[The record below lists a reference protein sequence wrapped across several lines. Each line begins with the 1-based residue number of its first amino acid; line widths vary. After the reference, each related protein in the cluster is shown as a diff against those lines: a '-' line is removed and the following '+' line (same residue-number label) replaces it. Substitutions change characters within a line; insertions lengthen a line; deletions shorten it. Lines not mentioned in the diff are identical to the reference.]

1 MKIRFIINPISG
13 TGKQKGI
20 EDVIKRYLVFSYDIV
35 YTKKCGDATILS
47 KKAIKDKK
55 DIVIAVGG
63 DGTVSECSKALIG
76 SNVAIGVI
84 PCGSGNGFAYHIGMK
99 KDIKKAILQLNI
111 SRLRTIDSCT
121 ANDEKFVNVSGIGFD
136 AHIANLF
143 ANNRKRG
150 FLNYLKLIIKELS
163 YQPEYYKIEYNN
175 TKKEVKAYLIAF
187 ANTSQYGNDFEIS
200 PFAKLDDGLID
211 FVIVKV
217 FSKWKIPFFL
227 LKVAKG
233 KVHLSKNV
241 EIIKS
246 KEMSI
251 ESKNRLVHL
260 DGEPKE
266 LKSPIV
272 VKVKPRTLKIFS
284 PNGKK

>member
-13 TGKQKGI
+13 IGKQKGI

-99 KDIKKAILQLNI
+99 RDIKKAILQLNI
-111 SRLRTIDSCT
+111 STLKTIDSCT
-121 ANDEKFVNVSGIGFD
+121 ANDERFVNVSGIGFD

-143 ANNRKRG
+143 ANNKKRG
-150 FLNYLKLIIKELS
+150 LFNYLKLIIKELS

-266 LKSPIV
+266 LKSPII

>member
-20 EDVIKRYLVFSYDIV
+20 EDVIKKHLVFSYDIV

-76 SNVAIGVI
+76 SDVAIGVI
-84 PCGSGNGFAYHIGMK
+84 PCGSGNGFAYNIGMK
-99 KDIKKAILQLNI
+99 KNIKKAILQLNI
-111 SRLRTIDSCT
+111 SRFRTIDSCT
-121 ANDEKFVNVSGIGFD
+121 ADDEKFVNVSGIGFD

-150 FLNYLKLIIKELS
+150 FFNYLKLIIKELS

-217 FSKWKIPFFL
+217 FSKWKIPFFY
-227 LKVAKG
+227 
-233 KVHLSKNV
+233 
-241 EIIKS
+241 
-246 KEMSI
+246 
-251 ESKNRLVHL
+251 
-260 DGEPKE
+260 
-266 LKSPIV
+266 
-272 VKVKPRTLKIFS
+272 
-284 PNGKK
+284 

>member
-99 KDIKKAILQLNI
+99 RDIKKAILQLNI
-111 SRLRTIDSCT
+111 STLKTIDSCT
-121 ANDEKFVNVSGIGFD
+121 ANDERFVNVSGIGFD
-136 AHIANLF
+136 SHIANLF
-143 ANNRKRG
+143 ANNKKRG
-150 FLNYLKLIIKELS
+150 FFNYLKLIIKELS

-200 PFAKLDDGLID
+200 PFAKLDDGLIN
-211 FVIVKV
+211 FVIVKA

-233 KVHLSKNV
+233 NVHLSKNV
-241 EIIKS
+241 EIITS

-272 VKVKPRTLKIFS
+272 VKVIPQTLKIFS

>member
-13 TGKQKGI
+13 IGKQKGI

-111 SRLRTIDSCT
+111 STLKTIDSCT
-121 ANDEKFVNVSGIGFD
+121 ANDERFVNVSGIGFD

-143 ANNRKRG
+143 ANNKKRG
-150 FLNYLKLIIKELS
+150 FFNYLKLIIKELS

-266 LKSPIV
+266 LKSPII

>member
-13 TGKQKGI
+13 IGKQKGI

-111 SRLRTIDSCT
+111 STLKTIDSCT
-121 ANDEKFVNVSGIGFD
+121 ANDERFVNVSGIGFD
-136 AHIANLF
+136 SHIANLF
-143 ANNRKRG
+143 ANNKKRG
-150 FLNYLKLIIKELS
+150 LFNYLKLIIKELS

-266 LKSPIV
+266 LKSPII

>member
-1 MKIRFIINPISG
+1 MKIRFITNPISG
-13 TGKQKGI
+13 TRKQKGI
-20 EDVIKRYLVFSYDIV
+20 EDLIKKYLAFSYDIV
-35 YTKKCGDATILS
+35 YTQKGGDATMLS
-47 KKAIKDKK
+47 QKAIKDRI
-55 DIVIAVGG
+55 DIVVAGGG
-63 DGTVSECSKALIG
+63 DGTVSECAKALTG

-84 PCGSGNGFAYHIGMK
+84 PCGSGNGFAYHLGME
-99 KDIKKAILQLNI
+99 KDIKKAILQLNTSII
-111 SRLRTIDSCT
+111 STIDSCT
-121 ANDEKFVNVSGIGFD
+121 ANEEKFVNVSGIGFD
-136 AHIANLF
+136 AHISNLF

-150 FLNYLKLIIKELS
+150 FFNYLKLIIKELS
-163 YQPEYYKIEYNN
+163 YQPKRYKIEYNN
-175 TKKEVKAYLIAF
+175 TKREVKSYLIAF
-187 ANTSQYGNDFEIS
+187 ANASQYGNDFEIS

-211 FVIVKV
+211 FVIVKA

-272 VKVKPRTLKIFS
+272 IKVKPRTLKIFS
-284 PNGKK
+284 PNGEK

>member
-13 TGKQKGI
+13 IGKQKGI
-20 EDVIKRYLVFSYDIV
+20 ENVIKRHLVFSYDIV

-111 SRLRTIDSCT
+111 STLKTIDSCT
-121 ANDEKFVNVSGIGFD
+121 ANDERFVNVSGIGFD

-143 ANNRKRG
+143 ANNKKRG
-150 FLNYLKLIIKELS
+150 FFNYLKLIIKELS

>member
-13 TGKQKGI
+13 IGKQKGI

-99 KDIKKAILQLNI
+99 RDIKKAILQLNI
-111 SRLRTIDSCT
+111 STLKTIDSCT
-121 ANDEKFVNVSGIGFD
+121 ANDERFVNVSGIGFD
-136 AHIANLF
+136 SHIANLF
-143 ANNRKRG
+143 ANNKKRG
-150 FLNYLKLIIKELS
+150 LFNYLKLIIKELS

-266 LKSPIV
+266 LKSPII

>member
-13 TGKQKGI
+13 IGKQKGI

-99 KDIKKAILQLNI
+99 RDIKKAILQLNI
-111 SRLRTIDSCT
+111 STLKTIDSCT
-121 ANDEKFVNVSGIGFD
+121 ANDERFVNVSGIGFD
-136 AHIANLF
+136 SHIANLF
-143 ANNRKRG
+143 ANNKKRG
-150 FLNYLKLIIKELS
+150 LFNYLKLIIKELS

-187 ANTSQYGNDFEIS
+187 ANASQYGNDFEIS

>member
-13 TGKQKGI
+13 IGKQKGI

-99 KDIKKAILQLNI
+99 RDIKKAILQLNI
-111 SRLRTIDSCT
+111 STLKTIDSCT
-121 ANDEKFVNVSGIGFD
+121 ANDERFVNVSGIGFD
-136 AHIANLF
+136 SHIANLF
-143 ANNRKRG
+143 ANNKKRG
-150 FLNYLKLIIKELS
+150 LFNYLKLIIKELS

>member
-13 TGKQKGI
+13 IGKQKGI

-111 SRLRTIDSCT
+111 STLKTIDSCT
-121 ANDEKFVNVSGIGFD
+121 ANDERFVNVSGIGFD

-143 ANNRKRG
+143 ANNKKRG
-150 FLNYLKLIIKELS
+150 LFNYLKLIIKELS

-241 EIIKS
+241 EIITS

>member
-13 TGKQKGI
+13 IGKQKGI

-111 SRLRTIDSCT
+111 STLKTIDSCT
-121 ANDEKFVNVSGIGFD
+121 ANDERFVNVSGIGFD

-143 ANNRKRG
+143 ANNKKRG
-150 FLNYLKLIIKELS
+150 FFNYLKLIIKELS